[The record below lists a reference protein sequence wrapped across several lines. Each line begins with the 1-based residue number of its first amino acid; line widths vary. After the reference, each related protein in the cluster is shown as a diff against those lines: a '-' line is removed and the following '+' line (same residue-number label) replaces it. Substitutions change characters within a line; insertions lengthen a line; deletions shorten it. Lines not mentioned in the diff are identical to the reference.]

1 MSPIVFEI
9 LLNLILKD
17 LNGNIALGIL
27 IMANVPK
34 PIVSSAT
41 IKINVKN
48 PIKVDFMRY
57 IYIFLNLKPA

>member
-1 MSPIVFEI
+1 MIFIIIFSPYTVMSPIVFEI

-34 PIVSSAT
+34 PIVSSVT

-48 PIKVDFMRY
+48 PIRVDFM
-57 IYIFLNLKPA
+57 

>member
-1 MSPIVFEI
+1 PIVFEI

-17 LNGNIALGIL
+17 LSGNIALGIL

-34 PIVSSAT
+34 PIVSSVT

-48 PIKVDFMRY
+48 PIRVDFMLY

>member
-27 IMANVPK
+27 IMANVQNQLL
-34 PIVSSAT
+34 AQ
-41 IKINVKN
+41 
-48 PIKVDFMRY
+48 
-57 IYIFLNLKPA
+57 